1 MSKRKATHLV
11 AAYYNTEDVE
21 PLDRLTR
28 VLYRSDLLPKENRS
42 ELVRFALQFL
52 KDFMDRH
59 PNLEYLNTAK
69 DYLLMEGTIEVDSLG
84 TLASL
89 SSELLTNQIIDNF
102 GKESVPT

>member
-11 AAYYNTEDVE
+11 AAYYNTKDVE
-21 PLDRLTR
+21 SLDRLTR
-28 VLYRSDLLPKENRS
+28 VLYRGNLLPKENRS

-59 PNLEYLNTAK
+59 PNLEYMTTAK
-69 DYLLMEGTIEVDSLG
+69 DYLLMQGTIDVDSLG

-102 GKESVPT
+102 DKGSIPT